1 MSCKFLIQTTSGVL
15 AVGAAIGLNAFSAII
30 SIDLLEPNSWRQKH
44 SQSAWAQDVDEE
56 ISIRVYQQA
65 SPAVV
70 TIEAGNGSG
79 SGSIITSNGLV
90 LTNAHVLGGVRTVT
104 VRLADGRQFQGDV
117 VGYGERGLDL
127 AAVQIRGGTRE
138 FPTIRIA
145 PPGTVRVGQRA
156 FAIGNPFGLQGT
168 FTVGIVSRIDL
179 NRGLIQTDA
188 AINPGNSGGP
198 LLNRNGELVGV
209 NTSIFTTG
217 QNAGN
222 IGIGFA
228 IATDEARPFITS
240 VQRGTAAQ
248 VATGTSPNRS
258 GRPPEALTI
267 DGPIR
272 TGRLD
277 ENSNVLPLDNSF
289 FNLYTFEGQAG
300 QQIAIEMVSN
310 EIDSYLIVLT
320 PDSNDLGHDNNGA
333 GGQNARLVATLP
345 STGIYLVVANSYST
359 GELGSYQIQVT
370 NLARRRQTPQA
381 PIEFILQEQGS
392 LGPGDTI
399 LSDYSFF
406 DSYTFSG
413 KAGQQVTISL
423 QSPDFD
429 PYLFL
434 VDEAGNLLAE
444 NNDVNESDY
453 NSKIVFTLPLDG
465 SYEVIANSA
474 DPAEQGFYTLMIY

>member
-1 MSCKFLIQTTSGVL
+1 MSCKFLTQTTSGVL

-30 SIDLLEPNSWRQKH
+30 PIDLLEPNSWRQKH

-70 TIEAGNGSG
+70 AIEAGDGSG
-79 SGSIITSNGLV
+79 SGSIITSDGLV
-90 LTNAHVLGGVRTVT
+90 LTNAHVLGGASAVT
-104 VRLADGRQFQGDV
+104 IRLADGQQFQGDV

-127 AAVQIRGGTRE
+127 AAVQIRGGARQ

-145 PPGTVRVGQRA
+145 PPGSVRVGQRA

-168 FTVGIVSRIDL
+168 FTVGIVSRIDPD
-179 NRGLIQTDA
+179 RGLIQTDA

-198 LLNRNGELVGV
+198 LLNRDGDLVGV

-217 QNAGN
+217 QNSGN

-228 IATDEARPFITS
+228 IATDEVQPFIS
-240 VQRGTAAQ
+240 DVQRGTAAQ
-248 VATGTSPNRS
+248 VATGPRS
-258 GRPPEALTI
+258 RQAGRAPEALTI

-272 TGRLD
+272 SGRLD
-277 ENSNVLPLDNSF
+277 ENSNVLPVDNSF

-300 QQIAIEMVSN
+300 QQIAIEMLSN
-310 EIDSYLIVLT
+310 EIDPYLIVLT
-320 PDSNDLGHDNNGA
+320 PDSNDLGHDNDGA
-333 GGQNARLVATLP
+333 GGRNARLATTLP
-345 STGIYLVVANSYST
+345 STGTYLILANSYSA

-370 NLARRRQTPQA
+370 NLGRRTQTPQA
-381 PIEFILQEQGS
+381 PIEYILQEQGS
-392 LGPGDTI
+392 LAPGDP
-399 LSDYSFF
+399 LLNDNSFY

-413 KAGQQVTISL
+413 RAGQQVTISL

-429 PYLFL
+429 TYLFL

-444 NNDVNESDY
+444 NDDVNESDY

-465 SYEVIANSA
+465 AYRVITNSF
-474 DPAEQGFYTLMIY
+474 DPVGQGFYTLTVY